1 MLPDKVLKVWRR
13 YLASFFSYVEYSGG
27 GVILTP
33 PSGARVKAHLRLL
46 QAVVARVEEG
56 REVPELAAL
65 GLRISGNNGL

>member
-1 MLPDKVLKVWRR
+1 MRTLLELPEEELTERQRAEVLSVLRVK
-13 YLASFFSYVEYSGG
+13 
-27 GVILTP
+27 T
-33 PSGARVKAHLRLL
+33 VKAHLRLL